1 MRESL
6 SRKRS
11 GLRSYLLCNWK
22 IILFYRTI
30 MPLVPFSTKNVKV
43 THFGFAD
50 PILVGGGGTRSVVVS
65 TAGPGNVYYLPPPSK
80 HTLTLVMFNCSL
92 WSSHDDPLWALST
105 TDIVLKS
112 EVLRTPWLPSS
123 CIRNKNKNTLFW
135 NFESRMVYES
145 HACHEQSWQRQFV
158 RELFAFTS
166 PPWQMH
172 YRTLDAFA
180 SHYRVVTNALYDCI
194 MLLL

>member
-1 MRESL
+1 MPPINDITNLPKDKVKVKDVRESL

-30 MPLVPFSTKNVKV
+30 MPLVPFSAKNVKV

-92 WSSHDDPLWALST
+92 WSSQDDPLWALST
-105 TDIVLKS
+105 TDKVLKS
-112 EVLRTPWLPSS
+112 EVLRTPWKKITFFLYSKAKQSYFILKFWIENGLWKS
-123 CIRNKNKNTLFW
+123 CL
-135 NFESRMVYES
+135 
-145 HACHEQSWQRQFV
+145 SWTK
-158 RELFAFTS
+158 LTTAI
-166 PPWQMH
+166 
-172 YRTLDAFA
+172 
-180 SHYRVVTNALYDCI
+180 C
-194 MLLL
+194 